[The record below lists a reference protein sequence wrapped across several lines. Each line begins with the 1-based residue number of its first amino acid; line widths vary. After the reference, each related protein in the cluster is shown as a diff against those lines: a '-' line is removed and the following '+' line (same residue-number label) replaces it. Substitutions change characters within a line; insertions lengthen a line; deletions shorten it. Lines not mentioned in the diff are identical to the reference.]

1 MCTFA
6 FLYGTFIYLPSPPL
20 PSLQLPSAPTLCRTL
35 QMLEVLQTC
44 KGVDWS
50 KVTCFHLDEYVGVS
64 DQHPASFQ
72 KYLKER
78 FADKLTVPLAAFHY
92 VQGGGDPLAECARLN
107 ALITQ
112 FPIDVAFVG
121 VGENGHL
128 AFNDPPCNMATNDSY
143 IVVNL
148 DEACRQQQLGEG
160 WFATMDDVP
169 TQAISMSMN
178 HILKSKVLV
187 TTVPDSR
194 KATAMKNTLQ
204 APISPA
210 VPASYLRNHPN
221 NFFFLDTN
229 AAAHILTPVGGGAAA
244 GSASPAKPEWW
255 G

>member
-1 MCTFA
+1 
-6 FLYGTFIYLPSPPL
+6 
-20 PSLQLPSAPTLCRTL
+20 
-35 QMLEVLQTC
+35 MLEVLQTC
-44 KGVDWS
+44 EGIDWS

-92 VQGGGDPLAECARLN
+92 VQGGGDPLAECTRLN
-107 ALITQ
+107 ALIVQ
-112 FPIDVAFVG
+112 YPIDVAFVG

-128 AFNDPPCNMATNDSY
+128 AFNDPPCNMVTQDPY
-143 IVVNL
+143 IVVDL
-148 DEACRQQQLGEG
+148 DEACRNQQLGEG

-169 TQAISMSMN
+169 KQAISMSMN

-194 KATAMKNTLQ
+194 KSTAMKNTLQ

-210 VPASYLRNHPN
+210 VPASYLREHPN
-221 NFFFLDTN
+221 NYFFLDMN
-229 AAAHILTPVGGGAAA
+229 AAEQLIKPAAGGGGAAA
-244 GSASPAKPEWW
+244 ASAQPAAGHPPSPSRPKTAKPEWW